1 MFAAIN
7 EAVRSA
13 EQQAANQS
21 AGMMDLFG
29 EVIPGG
35 DSDADP
41 YENFHGVRSGSVKE
55 RLQAEKDTLG
65 LYLTGHPIDEYEH
78 ELEHHVSARV
88 VDLKP
93 EKHAQTVAGLVVASR
108 VMRTKRGDNRAFIT
122 LDDRTGR
129 IEVTVFSDSYNE
141 ARDLLLKDRLLV
153 VTGQDHQEDYSG
165 KLKKS
170 AETK

>member
-41 YENFHGVRSGSVKE
+41 YENFHRVRSWSVKE

-65 LYLTGHPIDEYEH
+65 LYLTGDPIDEYEH
-78 ELEHHVSARV
+78 ELEHFVSARV
-88 VDLKP
+88 ADLKP
-93 EKHAQTVAGLVVASR
+93 EKNAQTVGVGVVAIR
-108 VMRTKRGDNRAFIT
+108 VMISE
-122 LDDRTGR
+122 GR
-129 IEVTVFSDSYNE
+129 DEP
-141 ARDLLLKDRLLV
+141 A
-153 VTGQDHQEDYSG
+153 
-165 KLKKS
+165 
-170 AETK
+170 